1 MNFQMKFVRRT
12 IYERSKIRF
21 VHIIILFYLRQ
32 YNVIFVQ
39 RRTVQKRKNLK
50 ERKLRSDLLLDMCRI
65 KKKKKF

>member
-1 MNFQMKFVRRT
+1 MKFQMKFVRRT

-39 RRTVQKRKNLK
+39 RRTVQQRKNLK
-50 ERKLRSDLLLDMCRI
+50 EIKLRSDLLLGIMCRI
-65 KKKKKF
+65 